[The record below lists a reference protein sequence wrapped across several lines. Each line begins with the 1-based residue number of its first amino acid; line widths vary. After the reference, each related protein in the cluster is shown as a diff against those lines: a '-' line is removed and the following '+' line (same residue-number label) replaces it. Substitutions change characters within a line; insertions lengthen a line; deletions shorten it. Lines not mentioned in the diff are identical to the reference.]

1 MSPILGIWASAQQ
14 GANLPSSYES
24 IATVTGTGSAST
36 LSFTSIP
43 STYTHLQIRG
53 INNDTVGY
61 SINMNFNSDTATN
74 YTAHQLYGDGTTV
87 SSFGAA
93 NLGYIFAGVAGYAS
107 SLTVAPMIVD
117 ILDYANTNKYK
128 TCRMLTG
135 NDSNGVYTGYMQFN
149 SGVWRSTSTITRIDL
164 SITSSFSTN
173 ATFALYGIRG

>member
-1 MSPILGIWASAQQ
+1 MPILGIWASQ
-14 GANLPSSYES
+14 NYTRITNSYES

-61 SINMNFNSDTATN
+61 FVSATFNSDTAAN
-74 YTAHQLYGDGTTV
+74 YTIHQLYGDGTTIAAYG
-87 SSFGAA
+87 GAGA
-93 NLGYIFAGVAGYAS
+93 NYIYAGVAGYVS
-107 SLTVAPMIVD
+107 SLTVAPMIMD
-117 ILDYANTNKYK
+117 ILDYTNTNKFK

-135 NDSNGVYTGYMQFN
+135 NDSNGSATGYMQSN
-149 SGVWRSTSTITRIDL
+149 SGLWRSTSAITRIDL
-164 SITSSFSTN
+164 TMAGSFSTN